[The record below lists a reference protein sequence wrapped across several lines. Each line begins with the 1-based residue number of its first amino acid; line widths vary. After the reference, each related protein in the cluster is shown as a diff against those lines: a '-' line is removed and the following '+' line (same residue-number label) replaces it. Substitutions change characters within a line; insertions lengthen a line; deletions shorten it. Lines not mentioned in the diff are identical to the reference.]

1 MSSQAGHLISTGLC
15 MIYLRVLPLSDGTF
29 QSVLVELAPGSR
41 RLLVPFPETLNQDE
55 YSFELGALYRDAN
68 ASMWET
74 CVVWG
79 FFPMRLGKKDEEK
92 KDFSLHFCRWRHS
105 AKGR

>member
-15 MIYLRVLPLSDGTF
+15 MIYLRVVPLSDGTF

-55 YSFELGALYRDAN
+55 DSFELGALYRDAN
-68 ASMWET
+68 AGMWET
-74 CVVWG
+74 CVVCCFFFSYETGEKGRRKEG
-79 FFPMRLGKKDEEK
+79 FFPPFL
-92 KDFSLHFCRWRHS
+92 
-105 AKGR
+105 